1 MKIIFFTNS
10 RKFSPRTFPAIRYAQ
25 ETIPQHLV
33 SFQLALK
40 TSANLATILPSS
52 FYILFSIL
60 EPRPVASDTEM
71 LALLLQLL
79 NTTGCIC
86 CHIYSHVVVLH
97 MLILLPSI
105 YPNNSR
111 VLLHSLRV
119 QLFWILCLHTCCIPT
134 RCLVHTFGSCLV

>member
-1 MKIIFFTNS
+1 MHIGFLCEIWRCGILWHNTGKRSTKVFSMKIIFFTNS

-60 EPRPVASDTEM
+60 EPRPVASNTEM

-79 NTTGCIC
+79 NTTGCIW
-86 CHIYSHVVVLH
+86 CHIYSHVVVFAH
-97 MLILLPSI
+97 AHITSK
-105 YPNNSR
+105 Y
-111 VLLHSLRV
+111 
-119 QLFWILCLHTCCIPT
+119 IPQ
-134 RCLVHTFGSCLV
+134 